1 MKKEIDIYSGA
12 TATIKKIFSCD
23 RKVSKWED
31 KRDLRLKELRDI
43 VKTNIQSLITDPV
56 HKNFFSVETLG
67 ARSLKDFDKS
77 FLQEIVNHLAFRN
90 GKLEYDGSYTTFNF
104 DKEVLEKSG
113 FHFTERKA
121 RELAAS
127 ISTALKGVMVVEF
140 SNIFDSK
147 PVDLVQIIFKVDLII
162 E

>member
-1 MKKEIDIYSGA
+1 MKKIDIYSGA

-23 RKVSKWED
+23 RKVSEWED

-67 ARSLKDFDKS
+67 NDFPEDPDRS
-77 FLQEIVNHLAFRN
+77 FLQEIVNSLYFRQ
-90 GKLEYDGSYTTFNF
+90 GKIEFDGKWTTFSF
-104 DKEVLEKSG
+104 DKEVLEQAG
-113 FHFTERKA
+113 FHLTEEGARK
-121 RELAAS
+121 LAAD
-127 ISTALKGVMVVEF
+127 ISAALKGVMVVEF
-140 SNIFDSK
+140 SKIFDSK